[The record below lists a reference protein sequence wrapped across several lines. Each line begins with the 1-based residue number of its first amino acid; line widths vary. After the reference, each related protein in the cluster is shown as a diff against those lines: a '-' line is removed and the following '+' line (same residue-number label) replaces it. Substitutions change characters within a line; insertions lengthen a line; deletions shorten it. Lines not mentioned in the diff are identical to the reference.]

1 MIHDWSI
8 RKHGPIQAGKCLCRR
23 AVGEEEEM
31 RAWQVTSWGEPEEM
45 TLVDLPVEEPG
56 PGEVRIRNR
65 AIALNFFDLLLI
77 AGKYQ
82 VKPPLPFT
90 PGAEVAGI
98 VEAVGPGG
106 PEETR
111 GLVPGMAV
119 LAMPNRGGYAE
130 STIAPV
136 RMTFALPEG
145 MPFDVAAALPIVYQT
160 SLFTLQERGQLRAGE
175 TLLVLAGT
183 GGVGSAAVQLGKAM
197 GATIL
202 AAVGSEEKLAIA
214 RDLGADAA
222 VNYSDPGWTDQIR
235 SLTDGRGV
243 DLVYDPVG
251 GDFFDQAT
259 RCLAPGG
266 RLLVVGFAAGRIP
279 TVAVNRL
286 LLRNTSVVGAYWG
299 GHVERH
305 PDYPAQAQAEIFRLY
320 QAGHLRPR
328 VFPAGGLAEAPQ
340 ALRQL
345 AARQVT
351 GKAILSL

>member
-1 MIHDWSI
+1 
-8 RKHGPIQAGKCLCRR
+8 
-23 AVGEEEEM
+23 M

-45 TLVDLPVEEPG
+45 VLVDLPVEEPG

-130 STIAPV
+130 SSIAPA

-145 MPFDVAAALPIVYQT
+145 MPFDVAAALPVVYQT
-160 SLFTLQERGQLRAGE
+160 SLFALQERAQLRAGE

-183 GGVGSAAVQLGKAM
+183 GGVGSAAIQLGKAM
-197 GATIL
+197 GATVL
-202 AAVGSEEKLAIA
+202 AAVGSEEKRGIA
-214 RDLGADAA
+214 LDLGADQA
-222 VNYSDPGWTDQIR
+222 VNYGDPNWIEQIR
-235 SLTDGRGV
+235 GLTRGQGV
-243 DLVYDPVG
+243 DVVYDPVG

-266 RLLVVGFAAGRIP
+266 RLLVIGFAAGRIP
-279 TVAVNRL
+279 TIATNRL

-328 VFPAGGLAEAPQ
+328 IFAAGSLAEAPQ

-345 AARQVT
+345 ASREVT
-351 GKAILSL
+351 GKAILTL

>member
-1 MIHDWSI
+1 
-8 RKHGPIQAGKCLCRR
+8 
-23 AVGEEEEM
+23 M

-106 PEETR
+106 PEETH

-130 STIAPV
+130 STIAPA

-183 GGVGSAAVQLGKAM
+183 GGVGSAAIQLGKAM
-197 GATIL
+197 GATVL
-202 AAVGSEEKLAIA
+202 AAVGSAEKLEIA
-214 RDLGADAA
+214 LDLGADAA

-235 SLTDGRGV
+235 SLTEGRGV

-279 TVAVNRL
+279 TVAANRL